1 LRLWLRISHWFTAV
15 ENQNNKKPGAQRQ
28 QKKGHTM
35 KNRINPVNRIL
46 VAAQWLP
53 ALAVSAL
60 LTTAVAPALAD
71 DEDVYSP
78 GVIPPVV
85 PTHPYGL
92 TYSEWLAKW
101 WQWSLAFPVSADPEY
116 GTADISAKQSG
127 DVWFLPAPLGG
138 GTGTRTGTVPE
149 GTALFVPVLTFE
161 ADNTGCPTYTDFTA
175 AQLAALVQ
183 GGWSAVTTT
192 SCTIDGVAVAGMD
205 NPTNSVY
212 LVQTQP
218 FSYKLAAYD
227 NVLANYMGFV
237 GETCIPDGTTV
248 SPTVAE
254 GICVMIRPLSVGTHT
269 IHIGAAAPTYGLA
282 YDVTFDITV
291 APHKKNK

>member
-1 LRLWLRISHWFTAV
+1 
-15 ENQNNKKPGAQRQ
+15 
-28 QKKGHTM
+28 M

-46 VAAQWLP
+46 VAGQWLP

-71 DEDVYSP
+71 DENVCSP

-101 WQWSLAFPVSADPEY
+101 WQWSLAFPVSADPEN
-116 GTADISAKQSG
+116 GTASISAGQSG

-138 GTGTRTGTVPE
+138 GTATRTGTVPE

-161 ADNTGCPTYTDFTA
+161 ADNTGCPTYTDFTV
-175 AQLAALVQ
+175 AQLTAELQ
-183 GGWSAVTTT
+183 GGWSTVTAT
-192 SCTIDGVAVAGMD
+192 SCTIDGVAVTGMD
-205 NPTNSVY
+205 NPTNSAY
-212 LVQTQP
+212 LIQTQP
-218 FSYKLAAYD
+218 FRYTLAAYD
-227 NVLANYMGFV
+227 NVLANYPNFV

-248 SPTVAE
+248 NPTVAE
-254 GICVMIRPLSVGTHT
+254 GVCVMIRPLSVGTHT
-269 IHIGAAAPTYGLA
+269 IHIGAAAPAYGLT

-291 APHKKNK
+291 APHKKDK